1 MKKKDA
7 KAKGSSSSSSKE
19 KQMAKKKAIDI
30 VNKALKLNSK
40 SHNSTSKHQVL
51 ALLDEALAVYP
62 DLLDALYNKAIVLL
76 ELYEIN
82 TSDDSSH
89 VNATD
94 NHNNAKAI
102 DTNASDSQL
111 FEFSNTKNIDV
122 ILLDESY
129 SLLLLVIRLDTSKR
143 SETLGLTYR
152 ALSLMIL
159 QHYNN
164 LDQYKHHANTT
175 TSTSTNFY
183 YYAINDSIKHFT
195 TAVSILT
202 NDKHLDE
209 MILEY
214 SQEILESFNIYYNTN
229 KITIT
234 TDIDQL
240 ILLVDQ
246 VLVLMDQALQTN
258 ISNDVDSSIFSTKAN
273 IFIVVLDSI
282 LSSTCDSSSYS
293 NSIRLLY
300 DKALVVANTMLQL
313 GNTIT
318 IIINVMLILILIH
331 QDKVLILIWYH

>member
-1 MKKKDA
+1 
-7 KAKGSSSSSSKE
+7 
-19 KQMAKKKAIDI
+19 
-30 VNKALKLNSK
+30 
-40 SHNSTSKHQVL
+40 
-51 ALLDEALAVYP
+51 
-62 DLLDALYNKAIVLL
+62 VLL

-82 TSDDSSH
+82 TSDDSSN
-89 VNATD
+89 VNATGTG
-94 NHNNAKAI
+94 NNGKAI
-102 DTNASDSQL
+102 DTNASDTPL
-111 FEFSNTKNIDV
+111 FEFSKTKNIDV
-122 ILLDESY
+122 ILLDEAY
-129 SLLLLVIRLDTSKR
+129 SLLQLVIRLDTSKR

-175 TSTSTNFY
+175 SNTTNNTNTNYY

-195 TAVSILT
+195 AAASILT

-214 SQEILESFNIYYNTN
+214 SQEILESFNVYYNTN
-229 KITIT
+229 NITIT

-246 VLVLMDQALQTN
+246 VLALMDQALQTN

-273 IFIVVLDSI
+273 IFIVVLESI
-282 LSSTCDSSSYS
+282 LSSSCDSSSYS
-293 NSIRLLY
+293 NSIRILY
-300 DKALVVANTMLQL
+300 DKALEVANTMLQL

-318 IIINVMLILILIH
+318 IIIIMLILILIH
-331 QDKVLILIWYH
+331 KDKVLMLIWYH